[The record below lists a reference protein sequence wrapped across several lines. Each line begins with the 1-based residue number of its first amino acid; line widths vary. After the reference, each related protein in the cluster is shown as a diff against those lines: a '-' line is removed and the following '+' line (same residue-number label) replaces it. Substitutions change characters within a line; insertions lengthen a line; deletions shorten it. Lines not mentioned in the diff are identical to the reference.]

1 MLLSLKVSE
10 LLLIMQSSFLFEMRL
25 RRVCLQ
31 YISISLKP
39 KENVLYQEA
48 NVILQNKYI
57 IYIIYT
63 FSNSQNS

>member
-1 MLLSLKVSE
+1 MLLSLKVWE
-10 LLLIMQSSFLFEMRL
+10 LLLIMQSSFLFEVRL

-57 IYIIYT
+57 IYILILKIA
-63 FSNSQNS
+63 NML